1 MKKSMGIGFAGML
14 SMLLLGTGCAI
25 VRPNQVGVK
34 QTLGRLHDDVKEP
47 GAVFVTP
54 LTTKV
59 VRVQVA
65 TTNLA
70 IQENLPSREGLT
82 VQSESSILY
91 SVRASDVPDLLR
103 DTGRFYER
111 DLILPVYRS
120 AAADVCSRYDA
131 KDMHSSRRGEIEQE
145 IRKRMDEILSPKGI
159 IVESVLLKSIKLPQ
173 RIAESIERKLES
185 EQEALRMGFVA
196 EQQRREVER
205 KIIEEEGQREMAS
218 IRAEGQRQ
226 AALIAAEADA
236 QSVLIRAEAK
246 AKATVIEAEAMQ
258 AYNEMLNRT
267 LTPRVIELKRVEA
280 FEAIGKGPNTKLL
293 LHDGKSQLI
302 NVLGGTSLGN

>member
-1 MKKSMGIGFAGML
+1 MNKTRAIAWMTLAGML
-14 SMLLLGTGCAI
+14 AASTGCAT

-47 GAVFVTP
+47 GAVVLNP

-70 IQENLPSREGLT
+70 INESLPSMEGLT
-82 VQSESSILY
+82 VKSESSILY
-91 SVRASDVPDLLR
+91 SVKASEVPRLLKE
-103 DTGRFYER
+103 TGRFYEE

-120 AAADVCSRYDA
+120 AAADVCSRYAA
-131 KDMHSSRRGEIEQE
+131 KDMHSARRGEIERE
-145 IRKRMDEILSPKGI
+145 IRGRMDDILAPKGI
-159 IVESVLLKSIKLPQ
+159 IVESVLLKSIQLPQ
-173 RIAESIERKLES
+173 RISDSIERKLES
-185 EQEALRMGFVA
+185 EQEALRLAFVA

-205 KIIEEEGQREMAS
+205 KIIEEEGQREMAT

-226 AALIAAEADA
+226 AALIAAEAQA
-236 QSVLIRAEAK
+236 QSALIRAEAD
-246 AKATVIEAEAMQ
+246 AQATKIEAEALRE
-258 AYNEMLNRT
+258 YNQMLNAT
-267 LTPRVIELKRVEA
+267 LTNRLIELKRVEA
-280 FEAIGKGPNTKLL
+280 FQAIGEGPNTKLL

-302 NVLGGTSLGN
+302 NVLGGTNLGP

>member
-1 MKKSMGIGFAGML
+1 MKRTQAIAWMTLVSMIMA
-14 SMLLLGTGCAI
+14 STGCAI

-47 GAVFVTP
+47 GAHFVTP

-91 SVRASDVPDLLR
+91 SVRAADVPDLLR

-131 KDMHSSRRGEIEQE
+131 KDMHSAKRGEIEQE
-145 IRKRMDEILSPKGI
+145 IRKRMDELLSPKGI
-159 IVESVLLKSIKLPQ
+159 LVESVLLKSIKLPQ

-196 EQQRREVER
+196 DQQRQEVQR
-205 KIIEEEGQREMAS
+205 KIIEEEGQREMAT

-226 AALIAAEADA
+226 AALIQAEAAA
-236 QSVLIRAEAK
+236 QSVLIRAEAQ
-246 AKATVIEAEAMQ
+246 AKATTIEAEAMQ
-258 AYNEMLNRT
+258 TYNEMLNRT
-267 LTPRVIELKRVEA
+267 LTSRLIELKRVEA
-280 FEAIGKGPNTKLL
+280 FQAIGEGPNTKLL

>member
-1 MKKSMGIGFAGML
+1 MTKRMVFAWTTLL
-14 SMLLLGTGCAI
+14 SVLLANAGCAI

-34 QTLGRLHDDVKEP
+34 QSLGRLHDEVQEP
-47 GAVFVTP
+47 GAVFVMP

-145 IRKRMDEILSPKGI
+145 IRQRMAEILSPKGI

-173 RIAESIERKLES
+173 RIADSIERKLES

-205 KIIEEEGQREMAS
+205 KIIEEEGQREMAA
-218 IRAEGQRQ
+218 IRADGQRQ
-226 AALIAAEADA
+226 AALIAAEAEA
-236 QSVLIRAEAK
+236 QSVLIRAEAQ
-246 AKATVIEAEAMQ
+246 AKATLIEAKAMEG
-258 AYNEMLNRT
+258 YNEMLNRT
-267 LTPRVIELKRVEA
+267 ITSRLIELKRVEA
-280 FEAIGKGPNTKLL
+280 FEAIGRGPNTKLL

-302 NVLGGTSLGN
+302 NVIGGTNLGN